1 MADIKNEEHR
11 IIIKDRESIDLNGIL
26 SVNKFDEGEIDLET
40 QMGGLIIK
48 GENMYMKHLNL
59 EKGELITEG
68 HIKGV
73 YYGEHGE
80 RSRKKEGLL
89 KRLFK

>member
-1 MADIKNEEHR
+1 
-11 IIIKDRESIDLNGIL
+11 
-26 SVNKFDEGEIDLET
+26 
-40 QMGGLIIK
+40 MGGLTIK

-68 HIKGV
+68 HIKSI
-73 YYGEHGE
+73 YYGEHDE
-80 RSRKKEGLL
+80 KTRKKEGLL

>member
-11 IIIKDRESIDLNGIL
+11 IIIKDRELIDLNGIL
-26 SVNKFDEGEIDLET
+26 SVKRFDDEEIDLET
-40 QMGGLIIK
+40 QMGGLTIK

-68 HIKGV
+68 HIKSI
-73 YYGEHGE
+73 YYGEHDE
-80 RSRKKEGLL
+80 KTRKKEGLL